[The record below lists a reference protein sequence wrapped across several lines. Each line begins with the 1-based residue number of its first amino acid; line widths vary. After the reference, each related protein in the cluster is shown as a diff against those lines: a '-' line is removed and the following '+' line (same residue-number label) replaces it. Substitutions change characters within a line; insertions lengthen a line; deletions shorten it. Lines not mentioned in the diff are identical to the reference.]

1 MYGENEIK
9 IKKEIGA
16 DKITKINSNL
26 ILDILGNETRRKI
39 LFELSDEPMYF
50 NQLAKAIGIGQQAI
64 LRHMQAL
71 EEGGIIKTY
80 EEKSNL
86 GGPNRKYYCLSSSFS
101 LIISMSQDSFS
112 VMNNQIIEKLN
123 FNGDNKNN
131 KKNLDKLFTNSKS
144 IPKSSVK
151 NELALVRKKLLSI
164 ENGISDLES
173 RLNNLQTQ
181 KQTVLHRLHEI
192 GKDNFGHLERKI
204 LYKAITSQS
213 SVSISKLASLVNENE
228 SQVKNAVSNLQNK
241 LDKDIITMLFS

>member
-112 VMNNQIIEKLN
+112 VTNNQIIEKLN

-131 KKNLDKLFTNSKS
+131 RKNLDKLFTDSKS

-151 NELALVRKKLLSI
+151 NELALVRKNLLSI

-173 RLNNLQTQ
+173 RLNNLQTL

-192 GKDNFGHLERKI
+192 GKDNFGRLERKI
-204 LYKAITSQS
+204 LYKAITAQS
-213 SVSISKLASLVNENE
+213 PVPISKLASLLNENE

>member
-112 VMNNQIIEKLN
+112 VTNNQIN
-123 FNGDNKNN
+123 NKNN
-131 KKNLDKLFTNSKS
+131 KKNLDKLFINSKS

-204 LYKAITSQS
+204 LYKAIAAQS
-213 SVSISKLASLVNENE
+213 SVSISKLASLLNENE

>member
-112 VMNNQIIEKLN
+112 VTNNQIN
-123 FNGDNKNN
+123 NKNN
-131 KKNLDKLFTNSKS
+131 KKNLDKLFINSKS

-204 LYKAITSQS
+204 LYKAITAQS
-213 SVSISKLASLVNENE
+213 SVSISKLASLLNENE